1 MTSRNAGDE
10 IGEILSNLVWD
21 TYERDNLD
29 YRPDFDKAKAAIEH
43 YTAHQVQKA
52 LEKPNSL
59 LRSAYQI
66 AKREMA
72 EGCNKTNW
80 GAFYDQ
86 IGAELKREHEIMYL
100 DQQAITD
107 SGTVASK
114 RGDV

>member
-43 YTAHQVQKA
+43 YTARQVREA
-52 LEKPNSL
+52 LEKVLKQATTQVPTGSFH
-59 LRSAYQI
+59 
-66 AKREMA
+66 
-72 EGCNKTNW
+72 KTVHVLP
-80 GAFYDQ
+80 AVPVSV
-86 IGAELKREHEIMYL
+86 I
-100 DQQAITD
+100 QQAITD